1 MYRVDLS
8 KKAKKDEVTARRAG
22 YGAKFAEIMNTV
34 KRNPFEPTPGHHFEK
49 LVGNLKNSYSRC
61 INHHNR
67 FVYEVLPNTENAR
80 DDDGNLYD
88 GIVRVHEAW
97 GHKYTTTYLLL

>member
-1 MYRVDLS
+1 MYKIQNTNRTE
-8 KKAKKDEVTARRAG
+8 KDIVKCIRAG
-22 YGAKFAEIMNTV
+22 YGKQLYAILDTV
-34 KRNPFEPTPGHHFEK
+34 ENNPYAPSQGFKH
-49 LVGNLKNSYSRC
+49 LKGDLKGYYSRR
-61 INHHNR
+61 INLYNR

-80 DDDGNLYD
+80 DDEGNLYD

>member
-1 MYRVDLS
+1 MYYIQHTKRS
-8 KKAKKDEVTARRAG
+8 KKDTIKCIRAG
-22 YGAKFAEIMNTV
+22 YGKQLSAILDTVENTPY
-34 KRNPFEPTPGHHFEK
+34 KPSQGFERLT
-49 LVGNLKNSYSRC
+49 GNLKGRCSRQ

-80 DDDGNLYD
+80 DDEGNLYD